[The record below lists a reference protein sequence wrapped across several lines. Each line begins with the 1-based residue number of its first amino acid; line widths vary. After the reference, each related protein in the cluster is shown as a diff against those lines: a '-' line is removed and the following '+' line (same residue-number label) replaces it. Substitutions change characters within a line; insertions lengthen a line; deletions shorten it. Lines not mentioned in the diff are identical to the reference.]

1 MLTQSLSQQI
11 SLLVLVPLN
20 FSNRPHAASE
30 CGEKIL
36 PLSLELLCWYVY
48 MKHVQ
53 LYWGEQLGGRQAEGG
68 GGRGERKGARMNS
81 GSNTVLAKEQKREC
95 FLVYLHSMVAIHFT
109 RS

>member
-48 MKHVQ
+48 MKHAQ

-68 GGRGERKGARMNS
+68 GGERGEEG
-81 GSNTVLAKEQKREC
+81 GQD
-95 FLVYLHSMVAIHFT
+95 
-109 RS
+109 